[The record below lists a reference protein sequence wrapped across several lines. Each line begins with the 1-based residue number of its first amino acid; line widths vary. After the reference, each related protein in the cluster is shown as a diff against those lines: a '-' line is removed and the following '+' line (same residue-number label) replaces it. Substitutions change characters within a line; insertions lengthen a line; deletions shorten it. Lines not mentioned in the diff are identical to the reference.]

1 MPDMNPAIDL
11 PTFTE
16 LQDNTG
22 ADFVVELV
30 DTFVD
35 ESPGMLA
42 ELRAA
47 WAAGSAD
54 RFRRAAHSMKTNALS
69 FGALRLGEAARA
81 LERGGLPTDPA
92 PIDALESCWQEAAAA
107 LKALARG

>member
-1 MPDMNPAIDL
+1 MNPAIDL

-22 ADFVVELV
+22 ADFVIELV
-30 DTFVD
+30 DTFAD
-35 ESPGMLA
+35 EAPGMLA
-42 ELRAA
+42 ELQAA

-69 FGALRLGEAARA
+69 FGAQRLGDAARA
-81 LERGGLPTDPA
+81 LELAGLPADSA
-92 PIDALESCWQEAAAA
+92 PLDELAACCHEAVAA
-107 LKALARG
+107 LQALARG

>member
-1 MPDMNPAIDL
+1 MTLPVVEL
-11 PTFTE
+11 PTFTA
-16 LQDNTG
+16 LQSNTG

-47 WAAGSAD
+47 WVAGSAD
-54 RFRRAAHSMKTNALS
+54 RFRRAAHSMKTNAMS

-81 LERGGLPTDPA
+81 LELRGLPADAA
-92 PIDALESCWQEAAAA
+92 PIDDLQACWHEAAAA
-107 LKALARG
+107 LQALARG